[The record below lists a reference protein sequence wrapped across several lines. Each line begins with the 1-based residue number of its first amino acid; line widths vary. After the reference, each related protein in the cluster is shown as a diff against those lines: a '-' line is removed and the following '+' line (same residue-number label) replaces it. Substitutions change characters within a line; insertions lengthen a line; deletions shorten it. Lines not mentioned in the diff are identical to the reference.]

1 MKKNLAHIF
10 LFCLI
15 FMLLLS
21 CRPPAEK
28 GIVQEPVMKT
38 VFYLPAEVINVQG
51 NIVTIK
57 VEKPVLF
64 EGEVKLALQLTQEI
78 IEKTYLLEGQK
89 TKANQSRVEV
99 TRIIGNDILL
109 KVLEKTNNFKPGDE
123 VQIFLDRKIIAIKD
137 FEVIMGRNKEVG
149 KYVQEDITTALVN
162 SGQFNVVE
170 RLKLQSVLDELKL
183 TQLGLTDPEGAKQV
197 GKLLGADVILTGTLA
212 ATGEEWNVNLRLI
225 NTESGLITSAFN
237 KKGPLHELKT
247 ESFREIKNIDGSFED
262 QASVLDG
269 WILGTEFNRR
279 TGKGGYRKVYVD
291 ETQGANGTGRS
302 LAMDFKLGTKRVEK
316 FKNRAIHAKIS
327 NRLKRDL
334 TGYSGIIFYLKADR
348 DLAVW
353 FQISDSQESSAHE
366 ENWFH
371 ILRVTE
377 YWKEVR
383 IPFNSLS
390 IHKGRAQ
397 KLGTNQILQLNGVEK
412 IDWAIGEGSIK
423 RGKEATI
430 WLDEVTFY

>member
-1 MKKNLAHIF
+1 MRNHANLF
-10 LFCLI
+10 LLCLI
-15 FMLLLS
+15 FMVLLS

-28 GIVQEPVMKT
+28 GVIQEPAMKT

-64 EGEVKLALQLTQEI
+64 EGEVKLALQLAQEV

-89 TKANQSRVEV
+89 TKVDQSRVEV
-99 TRIIGNDILL
+99 MRIIGNDILL
-109 KVLEKTNNFKPGDE
+109 KVLEKSHNFQPGDE

-137 FEVIMGRNKEVG
+137 FEVIMGRNREVG

-170 RLKLQSVLDELKL
+170 RLKLKSVLDELKL
-183 TQLGLTDPEGAKQV
+183 SQLGLTDAAGAKKV

-212 ATGEEWNVNLRLI
+212 ATGDEWNVNLRLI

-237 KKGPLHELKT
+237 RKGRLHELKT

-262 QASVLDG
+262 QASVLAG
-269 WILGTEFNRR
+269 WILGTERNRR
-279 TGKGGYRKVYVD
+279 TGKGGYQKVYVD
-291 ETQGANGTGRS
+291 EKQGANGTSRS
-302 LAMDFKLGTKRVEK
+302 LAMDFKLGIKRVGK
-316 FKNRAIHAKIS
+316 FKNRAMHAKIS

-334 TGYSGIIFYLKADR
+334 TGYSGIKFYLKADR
-348 DLAVW
+348 NLAVW
-353 FQISDSQESSAHE
+353 FQVSDSQEGSTHE

-371 ILRVTE
+371 IIRVTE
-377 YWKEVR
+377 YWKEAR
-383 IPFNSLS
+383 IPFNALS

-397 KLGTNQILQLNGVEK
+397 KLGTNQILQLNNVEK
-412 IDWAIGEGSIK
+412 IDWVIPEGIFE
-423 RGKEATI
+423 RGQGATI

>member
-1 MKKNLAHIF
+1 MRNHAHIF

-15 FMLLLS
+15 FMVLLS
-21 CRPPAEK
+21 CRPLAEK
-28 GIVQEPVMKT
+28 GVVQEPAMKT

-57 VEKPVLF
+57 VEKPALF
-64 EGEVKLALQLTQEI
+64 EGEVKLSLQLAQEI

-89 TKANQSRVEV
+89 TNVDQSRVEV
-99 TRIIGNDILL
+99 MRVIGNDILL
-109 KVLEKTNNFKPGDE
+109 KVLEKSHNFQPGDE
-123 VQIFLDRKIIAIKD
+123 VQIFIDRKIIAIKD

-170 RLKLQSVLDELKL
+170 RLKLKSVLDELKL
-183 TQLGLTDPEGAKQV
+183 TQLGLTDPAGAKQV

-237 KKGPLHELKT
+237 RKGRLHELKT

-262 QASVLDG
+262 QASVLAG
-269 WILGTEFNRR
+269 WILGTERNRR

-291 ETQGANGTGRS
+291 TTQGANGTSRS
-302 LAMDFKLGTKRVEK
+302 LAMDFKLGIKRVEK
-316 FKNRAIHAKIS
+316 FKNRAIHAKMS

-334 TGYSGIIFYLKADR
+334 TAYSGIRFHLKADR

-353 FQISDSQESSAHE
+353 FQVSDSQEGSAHE

-371 ILRVTE
+371 IIRVTE
-377 YWKEVR
+377 YWKEAR
-383 IPFNSLS
+383 IPFNALS

-397 KLGTNQILQLNGVEK
+397 KLGTNQMLQLNNVEK
-412 IDWAIGEGSIK
+412 IDWVIAEGIFE
-423 RGKEATI
+423 RGQGATI

>member
-1 MKKNLAHIF
+1 MKNLAHIF

-15 FMLLLS
+15 SMLLLS

-28 GIVQEPVMKT
+28 GVVQEPVMKT

-57 VEKPVLF
+57 VEKPALF
-64 EGEVKLALQLTQEI
+64 EGEVKLALQLAQEI

-99 TRIIGNDILL
+99 TRIISNDILL
-109 KVLEKTNNFKPGDE
+109 KVLEKSHNFKAGNE
-123 VQIFLDRKIIAIKD
+123 IQIFLDRKIIAIKD

-197 GKLLGADVILTGTLA
+197 GKLLGANVILTGTLA
-212 ATGEEWNVNLRLI
+212 ATGDEWNVNLRLI

-247 ESFREIKNIDGSFED
+247 ESYREIGNISGNFED
-262 QASVLDG
+262 ESKLVG
-269 WILGTEFNRR
+269 WSIGEQFNKQIGR
-279 TGKGGYRKVYVD
+279 KGYQEVYID
-291 ETQGANGTGRS
+291 QNQGANGTS
-302 LAMDFKLGTKRVEK
+302 KSMAMKFKLGTDKVVPK
-316 FKNRAIHAKIS
+316 TIHAKMH

-334 TGYSGIIFYLKADR
+334 SDYSGIRFFMKADR
-348 DLAVW
+348 NLTAS
-353 FQISDSQESSAHE
+353 FQLGDSE
-366 ENWFH
+366 EDSPEEEIWYRN
-371 ILRVTE
+371 VSVGKD
-377 YWKEVR
+377 WKEVR
-383 IPFNSLS
+383 IPFNTLSL
-390 IHKGRAQ
+390 HKRRAL
-397 KLGTNQILQLNGVEK
+397 KFGSNQILQLHYIER
-412 IDWAIGEGSIK
+412 IDWVVHEHSVPRGTEG
-423 RGKEATI
+423 TI

>member
-1 MKKNLAHIF
+1 MRNHANLF
-10 LFCLI
+10 LSCLTI
-15 FMLLLS
+15 MVLLS

-28 GIVQEPVMKT
+28 GVVQEPVMKT

-57 VEKPVLF
+57 VEKPALF
-64 EGEVKLALQLTQEI
+64 EGEVKLALQLAQEV

-89 TKANQSRVEV
+89 TKVDQSRVEV
-99 TRIIGNDILL
+99 MRIIGNDILL
-109 KVLEKTNNFKPGDE
+109 KVLEKSHNFQPGDE

-137 FEVIMGRNKEVG
+137 FEVIMGRNREVG

-170 RLKLQSVLDELKL
+170 RLKLKSVLDELKL
-183 TQLGLTDPEGAKQV
+183 SQLGLTDAAGAKKV

-212 ATGEEWNVNLRLI
+212 ATGDEWNVNLRLI

-237 KKGPLHELKT
+237 RKGRLHELKT

-262 QASVLDG
+262 QASVLAG
-269 WILGTEFNRR
+269 WILGTERNRR
-279 TGKGGYRKVYVD
+279 TGKGGYQKVYVD
-291 ETQGANGTGRS
+291 EKQGANGTSRS
-302 LAMDFKLGTKRVEK
+302 LAMDFKLGIKKVGK
-316 FKNRAIHAKIS
+316 FKNRAMHAKIS

-334 TGYSGIIFYLKADR
+334 TGYSGIKFYLKADR
-348 DLAVW
+348 NLAVW
-353 FQISDSQESSAHE
+353 FQVSDSQEGSTHE

-371 ILRVTE
+371 IIRVTE
-377 YWKEVR
+377 YWKEAR
-383 IPFNSLS
+383 IPFNALS

-397 KLGTNQILQLNGVEK
+397 KLGTNQILQLNNVEK
-412 IDWAIGEGSIK
+412 IDWVIPEGIFE
-423 RGKEATI
+423 RGQGATI

>member
-1 MKKNLAHIF
+1 MKNLARIF

-15 FMLLLS
+15 FTLLLS
-21 CRPPAEK
+21 CRPPVEK

-57 VEKPVLF
+57 VEKPALF
-64 EGEVKLALQLTQEI
+64 EGEVKLALQLAQEI

-89 TKANQSRVEV
+89 TNVGQSRVEV
-99 TRIIGNDILL
+99 VRIIGNDILL
-109 KVLEKTNNFKPGDE
+109 KVLEKSHDFKVGDE

-183 TQLGLTDPEGAKQV
+183 SQLGLTDPDGAKQV

-212 ATGEEWNVNLRLI
+212 ATGDEWNVNLRLI

-237 KKGPLHELKT
+237 RKGRLHELKT

-262 QASVLDG
+262 QASDLAG
-269 WILGTEFNRR
+269 WILGTERNRR
-279 TGKGGYRKVYVD
+279 TGKGGYRKVYID
-291 ETQGANGTGRS
+291 ETQGADGSDRS
-302 LAMDFKLGTKRVEK
+302 LAMDFRLGTVRVAK
-316 FKNRAIHAKIS
+316 FKNRPMHAKIS
-327 NRLKRDL
+327 NQLKRDL
-334 TGYSGIIFYLKADR
+334 SGYTGIRFYLKADR
-348 DLAVW
+348 NLDVW
-353 FQISDSQESSAHE
+353 FQISDSQEGSTHE

-371 ILRVTE
+371 IVSVTE
-377 YWKEVR
+377 NWQEAR

-397 KLGTNQILQLNGVEK
+397 KLGTNQILQLNMVEK
-412 IDWAIGEGSIK
+412 IDWAIGEGMFG
-423 RGKEATI
+423 RGKGATI

>member
-302 LAMDFKLGTKRVEK
+302 LAMDFKLGTKIVEK

-377 YWKEVR
+377 HWKEVR

>member
-1 MKKNLAHIF
+1 MRNLTHIF

-15 FMLLLS
+15 LLLSIS
-21 CRPPAEK
+21 CRPPADK
-28 GIVQEPVMKT
+28 GIVQEPAMKT
-38 VFYLPAEVINVQG
+38 VFYLPAEVINVRE

-57 VEKPVLF
+57 VEKPALF
-64 EGEVKLALQLTQEI
+64 EGEVKLALQLAQEV

-89 TKANQSRVEV
+89 TKVNQSRVEII
-99 TRIIGNDILL
+99 RIIGNDVLL
-109 KVLEKTNNFKPGDE
+109 KVLEKSHNFEPGDE

-137 FEVIMGRNKEVG
+137 FEVIMGRNKEVA

-170 RLKLQSVLDELKL
+170 RLKLQSILDELKL
-183 TQLGLTDPEGAKQV
+183 AQLGLTDPEGAKQV

-225 NTESGLITSAFN
+225 NTESGLITSAFS
-237 KKGPLHELKT
+237 KKGPLHELRK
-247 ESFREIKNIDGSFED
+247 ESFREIENIDGSFED
-262 QASVLDG
+262 QASGLAG
-269 WILGTEFNRR
+269 WILGKELNRR

-291 ETQGANGTGRS
+291 ETQGANGTSRS
-302 LAMDFKLGTKRVEK
+302 LAMDFKLGTGKVEK
-316 FKNRAIHAKIS
+316 FKNWPMHAKIS

-334 TGYSGIIFYLKADR
+334 SIYSGIKFYIKADR
-348 DLAVW
+348 EVSVW
-353 FQISDSQESSAHE
+353 FQVSDSQKGSADE
-366 ENWFH
+366 ENWFR
-371 ILRVTE
+371 IVSVTKHWQE
-377 YWKEVR
+377 AR

-390 IHKGRAQ
+390 LHKGRAK
-397 KLGTNQILQLNGVEK
+397 KLGTNQILQLNSVEK
-412 IDWAIGEGSIK
+412 IDWVITEGMFK

>member
-1 MKKNLAHIF
+1 MKNLAHIF

-28 GIVQEPVMKT
+28 GVVQEPVMKT
-38 VFYLPAEVINVQG
+38 VFFLPAEVINVQG
-51 NIVTIK
+51 NIVTVK
-57 VEKPVLF
+57 VEKPALF
-64 EGEVKLALQLTQEI
+64 EGEVKLALQLAQDV
-78 IEKTYLLEGQK
+78 IEKTYLLEGQT
-89 TKANQSRVEV
+89 TKVNQSRVEV
-99 TRIIGNDILL
+99 IRIIGNDILL
-109 KVLEKTNNFKPGDE
+109 KVLEKSHSFKAGDE

-183 TQLGLTDPEGAKQV
+183 AQLGLTDPEGAKQV

-237 KKGPLHELKT
+237 RKGRLHELKT

-262 QASVLDG
+262 QASVLAG
-269 WILGTEFNRR
+269 WILGTERNRR

-302 LAMDFKLGTKRVEK
+302 LAMDFMLGTKRIEK
-316 FKNRAIHAKIS
+316 FKNLPILASIT

-334 TGYSGIIFYLKADR
+334 TNYSGIKFYMKADR
-348 DLAVW
+348 DLTVW
-353 FQISDSQESSAHE
+353 FQVADSQEGSDFE
-366 ENWFH
+366 ENWF
-371 ILRVTE
+371 RSMSVTKD
-377 YWKEVR
+377 WKETR
-383 IPFNSLS
+383 IPLNSLS
-390 IHKGRAQ
+390 IQKNRAQ
-397 KLGTNQILQLNGVEK
+397 KQGTNQILQLNYIERINWVVH
-412 IDWAIGEGSIK
+412 EGILG
-423 RGKEATI
+423 RGKGATI

>member
-1 MKKNLAHIF
+1 MKNLAHIF

-28 GIVQEPVMKT
+28 GVVQEPVMKT
-38 VFYLPAEVINVQG
+38 VFFLPAEVINVQG
-51 NIVTIK
+51 NIVTVK
-57 VEKPVLF
+57 VEKPALF
-64 EGEVKLALQLTQEI
+64 EGEVKLALQLAQDV
-78 IEKTYLLEGQK
+78 IEKTYLLEGQT
-89 TKANQSRVEV
+89 TKVNQSRVEV

-109 KVLEKTNNFKPGDE
+109 KVLEKSHSFKAGDE

-262 QASVLDG
+262 QASVLAG
-269 WILGTEFNRR
+269 WILGTERNRR

-302 LAMDFKLGTKRVEK
+302 LAMDFKLGTMRVEK
-316 FKNRAIHAKIS
+316 FKNRSIHAKIS

-334 TGYSGIIFYLKADR
+334 TGYSGIRFYLKADR

-353 FQISDSQESSAHE
+353 FQVSDSQEGSAHE

-371 ILRVTE
+371 IIRVTE
-377 YWKEVR
+377 YWKEAR

-390 IHKGRAQ
+390 IHKGLAK
-397 KLGTNQILQLNGVEK
+397 KLGTNQILQLNNVEK
-412 IDWAIGEGSIK
+412 IDWAISEGMFE
-423 RGKEATI
+423 RGKGATI
-430 WLDEVTFY
+430 WLDEVTLY

>member
-1 MKKNLAHIF
+1 MRNRANLF

-15 FMLLLS
+15 FMVLLS

-28 GIVQEPVMKT
+28 GVVQEPAMKT

-51 NIVTIK
+51 SIVTIR

-64 EGEVKLALQLTQEI
+64 EGEVKLALQLAQEI

-89 TKANQSRVEV
+89 TNINQSRAEV
-99 TRIIGNDILL
+99 MRVIGNDILL
-109 KVLEKTNNFKPGDE
+109 KVLEKSHNFQPGDE

-170 RLKLQSVLDELKL
+170 RLKLKSVLDELKL
-183 TQLGLTDPEGAKQV
+183 SQLGLTDPAGAKKV

-212 ATGEEWNVNLRLI
+212 ATGDEWNVNLRLI

-237 KKGPLHELKT
+237 RKGRLHELKT

-262 QASVLDG
+262 QASVLAG
-269 WILGTEFNRR
+269 WILGTERNRR
-279 TGKGGYRKVYVD
+279 TGKGGYQKVYVD
-291 ETQGANGTGRS
+291 ETQGANGTSRS
-302 LAMDFKLGTKRVEK
+302 LAMDFKLGIKRVEK
-316 FKNRAIHAKIS
+316 FKNRAMHAKIS

-334 TGYSGIIFYLKADR
+334 TGYSGIKFYLKADR
-348 DLAVW
+348 NLAVW
-353 FQISDSQESSAHE
+353 FQVSDSQEGSAHE

-371 ILRVTE
+371 IIRVTE
-377 YWKEVR
+377 YWQEAR
-383 IPFNSLS
+383 IPFNALS

-397 KLGTNQILQLNGVEK
+397 KLGTNQILQLNNVEK
-412 IDWAIGEGSIK
+412 IDWVVPEGIFE
-423 RGKEATI
+423 RGQGATI
-430 WLDEVTFY
+430 WLDEVSFY

>member
-1 MKKNLAHIF
+1 MKNLAHIF

-21 CRPPAEK
+21 CRPPAGK

-38 VFYLPAEVINVQG
+38 VFFLPAEVINVQV

-57 VEKPVLF
+57 IEKPALF
-64 EGEVKLALQLTQEI
+64 EGEVKLALQLAQEV

-89 TKANQSRVEV
+89 TNVGQSRVEV
-99 TRIIGNDILL
+99 MRIIGNDILL
-109 KVLEKTNNFKPGDE
+109 KVLEKSHNFKPGDE

-170 RLKLQSVLDELKL
+170 RLKLKSVLDELKL

-212 ATGEEWNVNLRLI
+212 ATGDEWNVNLRLI

-262 QASVLDG
+262 QASVRAG
-269 WILGTEFNRR
+269 WILGTELNRR
-279 TGKGGYRKVYVD
+279 TGKGGYRKIYVD
-291 ETQGANGTGRS
+291 ETQGASGTSRS

-316 FKNRAIHAKIS
+316 FKNRPMHAKIN

-334 TGYSGIIFYLKADR
+334 SSYSGIKFYLKANR
-348 DLAVW
+348 DLTVW
-353 FQISDSQESSAHE
+353 FQVSDSQKGSAHE

-377 YWKEVR
+377 YWKEAT

-397 KLGTNQILQLNGVEK
+397 KLGTNQILQLNSVEK
-412 IDWAIGEGSIK
+412 IDWVIAEGMFK

>member
-1 MKKNLAHIF
+1 MKNLAHIF

-28 GIVQEPVMKT
+28 GVVQEPVMKT
-38 VFYLPAEVINVQG
+38 VFFLPAEVINVQG
-51 NIVTIK
+51 NIVTVK
-57 VEKPVLF
+57 VEKPALF
-64 EGEVKLALQLTQEI
+64 EGEVKLALQLAQDV
-78 IEKTYLLEGQK
+78 IEKTYLLEGQT
-89 TKANQSRVEV
+89 TKVNQSRVEV

-109 KVLEKTNNFKPGDE
+109 KVLEKSHSFKAGDE

-183 TQLGLTDPEGAKQV
+183 AQLGLTDPEGAKQV

-237 KKGPLHELKT
+237 RKGRLHELKT

-262 QASVLDG
+262 QASFLAG
-269 WILGTEFNRR
+269 WILGTERNRR
-279 TGKGGYRKVYVD
+279 TGKQGYRKVYVD

-316 FKNRAIHAKIS
+316 FKNRVIHAKIS

-334 TGYSGIIFYLKADR
+334 TGYSGIRFYLKADR

-353 FQISDSQESSAHE
+353 FQVSDSQKGSADE

-371 ILRVTE
+371 IIRVTE
-377 YWKEVR
+377 YWKEAR

-397 KLGTNQILQLNGVEK
+397 KSGTNQILQLNNVEK
-412 IDWAIGEGSIK
+412 IDWAISEGMFE
-423 RGKEATI
+423 RGKGATI

>member
-1 MKKNLAHIF
+1 
-10 LFCLI
+10 
-15 FMLLLS
+15 MLLLS

-28 GIVQEPVMKT
+28 GVVQEPVMKT
-38 VFYLPAEVINVQG
+38 VFFLPAEVINVQG

-57 VEKPVLF
+57 VEKPALF
-64 EGEVKLALQLTQEI
+64 EGEVKLALQLAQEI

-99 TRIIGNDILL
+99 TRIIRDDILL
-109 KVLEKTNNFKPGDE
+109 KVLEKSHNFKTGDE

-183 TQLGLTDPEGAKQV
+183 TQLGLTDPEGAKEV
-197 GKLLGADVILTGTLA
+197 GKLLGANVILTGTLA
-212 ATGEEWNVNLRLI
+212 ATGDEWNVNLRLI

-247 ESFREIKNIDGSFED
+247 ESYRETGNISGNFED
-262 QASVLDG
+262 ESKLVG
-269 WILGTEFNRR
+269 WFIGEQFNKQIGR
-279 TGKGGYRKVYVD
+279 KGYQEVYID
-291 ETQGANGTGRS
+291 QNQGANGTSKS
-302 LAMDFKLGTKRVEK
+302 LAMKFRLGTDKVVPK
-316 FKNRAIHAKIS
+316 TIHAKMH

-334 TGYSGIIFYLKADR
+334 SNYSGIRFFMKADR
-348 DLAVW
+348 NLTAS
-353 FQISDSQESSAHE
+353 FQLGDSE
-366 ENWFH
+366 EDSPEEEIWYRN
-371 ILRVTE
+371 VSVGKD
-377 YWKEVR
+377 WKEVR
-383 IPFNSLS
+383 IPFNTLSL
-390 IHKGRAQ
+390 HKRRAL
-397 KLGTNQILQLNGVEK
+397 KFGSNQILQLHYIER
-412 IDWAIGEGSIK
+412 IDWVVHEHSVSRGTEG
-423 RGKEATI
+423 TI

>member
-1 MKKNLAHIF
+1 MKKLVHLF
-10 LFCLI
+10 LFCLF
-15 FMLLLS
+15 FMVLLS
-21 CRPPAEK
+21 CRSPAEK
-28 GIVQEPVMKT
+28 GVVQEPAMKT
-38 VFYLPAEVINVQG
+38 VFYLPAEVVNVQE
-51 NIVTIK
+51 NMVTIK

-64 EGEVKLALQLTQEI
+64 EGEVKLALQLAQEV

-89 TKANQSRVEV
+89 TNVGQSRVEV
-99 TRIIGNDILL
+99 IRIIGNDILL
-109 KVLEKTNNFKPGDE
+109 KVLEKSHSFKPGDQ

-183 TQLGLTDPEGAKQV
+183 AQLGLTDPEGAKQV

-212 ATGEEWNVNLRLI
+212 AIGEEWNVNLRLI
-225 NTESGLITSAFN
+225 NTETGLITSAFN
-237 KKGPLHELKT
+237 RKGRLHELKT

-262 QASVLDG
+262 QASDLAG
-269 WILGTEFNRR
+269 WILGTERNRR
-279 TGKGGYRKVYVD
+279 TGKGGYRNVYVD

-302 LAMDFKLGTKRVEK
+302 LAMDFKLGTVRVPK
-316 FKNRAIHAKIS
+316 FKNRPIHAKIS

-334 TGYSGIIFYLKADR
+334 SGYTGIRFYLKADR
-348 DLAVW
+348 DLDVW
-353 FQISDSQESSAHE
+353 FQISDSQEGLVHE

-371 ILRVTE
+371 IVSVTE
-377 YWKEVR
+377 NWQEAR

-390 IHKGRAQ
+390 IQKSRAQ
-397 KLGTNQILQLNGVEK
+397 RLGTNQILQLNKVEK
-412 IDWAIGEGSIK
+412 IDWAIGEGMFG
-423 RGKEATI
+423 RGKGATI

>member
-1 MKKNLAHIF
+1 MRNHANLF
-10 LFCLI
+10 LSCLTI
-15 FMLLLS
+15 MVLLS

-28 GIVQEPVMKT
+28 GVVQEPVMKT

-57 VEKPVLF
+57 VEKPALF
-64 EGEVKLALQLTQEI
+64 EGEVKLALQLAQEV

-89 TKANQSRVEV
+89 TKVDQSRVEV
-99 TRIIGNDILL
+99 MRIIGNDILL
-109 KVLEKTNNFKPGDE
+109 KVLEKSHNFQPGDE

-137 FEVIMGRNKEVG
+137 FEVIMGRNREVG

-170 RLKLQSVLDELKL
+170 RLKLKSVLDELKL
-183 TQLGLTDPEGAKQV
+183 SQLGLTDPAGAKKV

-212 ATGEEWNVNLRLI
+212 ATGDEWNVNLRLI

-237 KKGPLHELKT
+237 RKGRLHELKT

-262 QASVLDG
+262 QASVLAG
-269 WILGTEFNRR
+269 WILGTERNRR
-279 TGKGGYRKVYVD
+279 TGKGGYQKVYVD
-291 ETQGANGTGRS
+291 EKQGANGTSRS
-302 LAMDFKLGTKRVEK
+302 LAMDFKLGIKKVGK
-316 FKNRAIHAKIS
+316 FKNRAMHAKIS

-334 TGYSGIIFYLKADR
+334 TGYSGIKFYLKADR
-348 DLAVW
+348 NLAVW
-353 FQISDSQESSAHE
+353 FQVSDSQEGSTHE

-371 ILRVTE
+371 IIRVTE
-377 YWKEVR
+377 YWKEAR
-383 IPFNSLS
+383 IPFNALS

-397 KLGTNQILQLNGVEK
+397 KLGTNQILQLNNVEK
-412 IDWAIGEGSIK
+412 IDWVIPEGIFE
-423 RGKEATI
+423 RGQGATI

>member
-1 MKKNLAHIF
+1 MRNHANLF
-10 LFCLI
+10 LSCLTI
-15 FMLLLS
+15 MVLLS

-28 GIVQEPVMKT
+28 GVVQEPVMKT

-57 VEKPVLF
+57 VEKPALF
-64 EGEVKLALQLTQEI
+64 EGEVKLALQLAQEV

-89 TKANQSRVEV
+89 TKVDQSRVEV
-99 TRIIGNDILL
+99 MRIIGNDILL
-109 KVLEKTNNFKPGDE
+109 KVLEKSHNFQPGDE

-137 FEVIMGRNKEVG
+137 FEVIMGRNREVG

-170 RLKLQSVLDELKL
+170 RLKLKSVLDELKL
-183 TQLGLTDPEGAKQV
+183 SQLGLTDAAGAKKV

-212 ATGEEWNVNLRLI
+212 ATGDEWNVNLRLI

-237 KKGPLHELKT
+237 RKGRLHELKT

-262 QASVLDG
+262 QASVLAG
-269 WILGTEFNRR
+269 WILGTERNRR
-279 TGKGGYRKVYVD
+279 TGKGGYQKVYVD
-291 ETQGANGTGRS
+291 EKQGANGTSRS
-302 LAMDFKLGTKRVEK
+302 LAMDFKLGIKRVGK
-316 FKNRAIHAKIS
+316 FKNRAMHAKIS

-334 TGYSGIIFYLKADR
+334 TGYSGIKFYLKADR
-348 DLAVW
+348 NLAVW
-353 FQISDSQESSAHE
+353 FQVSDSQEGSTHE

-371 ILRVTE
+371 IIRVTE
-377 YWKEVR
+377 YWKEAR
-383 IPFNSLS
+383 IPFNALS

-397 KLGTNQILQLNGVEK
+397 KLGTNQILQLNNVEK
-412 IDWAIGEGSIK
+412 IDWVIPEGIFE
-423 RGKEATI
+423 RGQGATI

>member
-1 MKKNLAHIF
+1 MKNLARIF

-15 FMLLLS
+15 FLLLLS

-28 GIVQEPVMKT
+28 GIVQGPVMKT

-57 VEKPVLF
+57 VEKPTLF
-64 EGEVKLALQLTQEI
+64 EGEVKLALQLAQEV

-89 TKANQSRVEV
+89 TNVGQSRVEV

-109 KVLEKTNNFKPGDE
+109 KVLEKSHSFKPGDE
-123 VQIFLDRKIIAIKD
+123 VQVFLDRKIIAIKD

-170 RLKLQSVLDELKL
+170 RLKLQSVLDELEL
-183 TQLGLTDPEGAKQV
+183 TQLGLTDPEGAKEV

-212 ATGEEWNVNLRLI
+212 AIGDDWNVNLRLI

-237 KKGPLHELKT
+237 RKGRLDELKT
-247 ESFREIKNIDGSFED
+247 ESYRKIGNISGNFED
-262 QASVLDG
+262 ESKLVG
-269 WILGTEFNRR
+269 WFIGELFNKY
-279 TGKGGYRKVYVD
+279 TGRQGYQEVYID
-291 ETQGANGTGRS
+291 QNQGANGTSKSMAMKFRLGRDKVVS
-302 LAMDFKLGTKRVEK
+302 KT
-316 FKNRAIHAKIS
+316 IHAKMH

-334 TGYSGIIFYLKADR
+334 SKYSGIRFFMKADQN
-348 DLAVW
+348 LTVT
-353 FQISDSQESSAHE
+353 FQLGDSEKDSLE
-366 ENWFH
+366 EEIWYRN
-371 ILRVTE
+371 VSVGKD
-377 YWKEVR
+377 WKEVR
-383 IPFNSLS
+383 IPFNTLSL
-390 IHKGRAQ
+390 HKRRAL
-397 KLGTNQILQLNGVEK
+397 KFGSNQILQLHYIER
-412 IDWAIGEGSIK
+412 IDWVVHEHSAPRGTEGI
-423 RGKEATI
+423 I

>member
-1 MKKNLAHIF
+1 MKNLSHIF

-316 FKNRAIHAKIS
+316 FKNRVIHAKIS

-334 TGYSGIIFYLKADR
+334 TGYSGIRFYLKADR

-353 FQISDSQESSAHE
+353 FQVSDSQEGSADE

-371 ILRVTE
+371 IIRVTE
-377 YWKEVR
+377 YWKEAR

-390 IHKGRAQ
+390 IHKGHAK
-397 KLGTNQILQLNGVEK
+397 KLGTNQILQLNNVEK
-412 IDWAIGEGSIK
+412 IDWAISEGMFE
-423 RGKEATI
+423 RGKGATI